1 MTIRRLAL
9 EDIEIYD
16 RELTG
21 NSPSESRLKY
31 VGTILLKQPRISRTL
46 RKSVVQYYDP
56 LGQVHLEYYEL
67 VCNTPPTPDIPYT
80 YNFLNIR
87 TEDSLTPNSLNL
99 IETLK
104 YILGCTGY
112 VYLWNGKGE
121 TVEQAIDSLE
131 MLEELTS

>member
-1 MTIRRLAL
+1 MEIRKLQI
-9 EDIEIYD
+9 EDIRIMD
-16 RELTG
+16 KELTG
-21 NSPSESRLKY
+21 NVNDDPRLTY
-31 VGTILLKQPRISRTL
+31 RGIILLKQPRISRTC
-46 RKSVVQYYDP
+46 RKNITQYYDS
-56 LGQVHLEYYEL
+56 LGGLKFEYYEL
-67 VCNTPPTPDIPYT
+67 VLNTTRPCT

-112 VYLWNGKGE
+112 VYLWNDKGE